1 MFITFEGIEGSGKSS
16 LIAQLKKYFKSSKLE
31 AFFSKEPGG
40 TDLGKEIRKILLN
53 PKYSF
58 DPTSELLLLLAD
70 RAEHVQKIIRPNL
83 QKNKLIF
90 CDRYLDSTLAYQG
103 SGRNLDKKIIKEMF
117 KVLDFP
123 IPDLTILLDVPV
135 QIGLSRA
142 RKRNK
147 LDRFEKEDLNFHEN
161 VRRSYLDLA
170 KNDSTRI
177 VIFDSSISEEE
188 LFKKAV
194 NLIKSRISGKY

>member
-70 RAEHVQKIIRPNL
+70 RAEHVQKIIQPNL

-194 NLIKSRISGKY
+194 NLIKSRISG

>member
-117 KVLDFP
+117 KALDFP

-170 KNDSTRI
+170 KNDSKRI
-177 VIFDSSISEEE
+177 VLFDSSISEEE

-194 NLIKSRISGKY
+194 NLIKSRING

>member
-194 NLIKSRISGKY
+194 NLIKSRISV

>member
-53 PKYSF
+53 PKHSF

-83 QKNKLIF
+83 QKNKLFF

-103 SGRNLDKKIIKEMF
+103 SGRNLDKKIIREMF
-117 KVLDFP
+117 KALDFP

-170 KNDSTRI
+170 KNDSARI
-177 VIFDSSISEEE
+177 VLFDSSISEEE

-194 NLIKSRISGKY
+194 NLIKSRISV

>member
-103 SGRNLDKKIIKEMF
+103 SGRNLDKKIIKKMF
-117 KVLDFP
+117 KALDFP

-161 VRRSYLDLA
+161 VRRSYLDIA
-170 KNDSTRI
+170 KNDSARI
-177 VIFDSSISEEE
+177 VLFDSSISEEE

-194 NLIKSRISGKY
+194 NLIKSRISG

>member
-16 LIAQLKKYFKSSKLE
+16 LIAQLKKYFKSSRLE

-170 KNDSTRI
+170 KNDSKRI

-194 NLIKSRISGKY
+194 NLIKSRISV

>member
-103 SGRNLDKKIIKEMF
+103 SGRNLDKKIIREMF
-117 KVLDFP
+117 KALDFP

-135 QIGLSRA
+135 QIGLGRA

-170 KNDSTRI
+170 KNDSARI
-177 VIFDSSISEEE
+177 VLFDSSISEEE

-194 NLIKSRISGKY
+194 NLIKSRISG

>member
-83 QKNKLIF
+83 QKNKLF
-90 CDRYLDSTLAYQG
+90 FL
-103 SGRNLDKKIIKEMF
+103 
-117 KVLDFP
+117 
-123 IPDLTILLDVPV
+123 
-135 QIGLSRA
+135 
-142 RKRNK
+142 
-147 LDRFEKEDLNFHEN
+147 H
-161 VRRSYLDLA
+161 
-170 KNDSTRI
+170 
-177 VIFDSSISEEE
+177 
-188 LFKKAV
+188 
-194 NLIKSRISGKY
+194 

>member
-170 KNDSTRI
+170 KNDSARI
-177 VIFDSSISEEE
+177 VLFDSSISEEE

-194 NLIKSRISGKY
+194 NLIKSRING

>member
-90 CDRYLDSTLAYQG
+90 CDRYLDSTFAYQG

-194 NLIKSRISGKY
+194 NLIKSRISV

>member
-16 LIAQLKKYFKSSKLE
+16 LIEQLKKYFKSSKLE

-90 CDRYLDSTLAYQG
+90 CDRYLDSTFAYQG
-103 SGRNLDKKIIKEMF
+103 SGRYLDKKIIIEMF
-117 KVLDFP
+117 KALDFP

-161 VRRSYLDLA
+161 VRRSYLD
-170 KNDSTRI
+170 
-177 VIFDSSISEEE
+177 
-188 LFKKAV
+188 
-194 NLIKSRISGKY
+194 

>member
-16 LIAQLKKYFKSSKLE
+16 LIEQLKKYYKSSKLE

-103 SGRNLDKKIIKEMF
+103 SGRNLDKKTIKEMF
-117 KVLDFP
+117 KALDFP

-194 NLIKSRISGKY
+194 NLIKSRISG

>member
-31 AFFSKEPGG
+31 TFFSKEPGG

-117 KVLDFP
+117 KALDFP

-142 RKRNK
+142 KKRNK

-170 KNDSTRI
+170 KNDSARI
-177 VIFDSSISEEE
+177 VLFDSSISEEE

-194 NLIKSRISGKY
+194 NLIKSRISV

>member
-170 KNDSTRI
+170 KNDSTII

-194 NLIKSRISGKY
+194 NLIKSRISV

>member
-16 LIAQLKKYFKSSKLE
+16 LIEQLKKYFKSSKLE

-117 KVLDFP
+117 KALDFP

-170 KNDSTRI
+170 KNDSARI
-177 VIFDSSISEEE
+177 VLFDSSISEEE

-194 NLIKSRISGKY
+194 NLIKSRISV

>member
-90 CDRYLDSTLAYQG
+90 CDRYLDSTFAYQG

-170 KNDSTRI
+170 KNDSKRI

-194 NLIKSRISGKY
+194 NLIKSRISV

>member
-58 DPTSELLLLLAD
+58 DPTTELLLLLAD

-83 QKNKLIF
+83 QKNKLFF

-103 SGRNLDKKIIKEMF
+103 SGRNLDKKIIREMF
-117 KVLDFP
+117 KALDFP

-170 KNDSTRI
+170 KNDSARI
-177 VIFDSSISEEE
+177 VLFDSSISEEE

-194 NLIKSRISGKY
+194 NLIKSRISG

>member
-53 PKYSF
+53 PKYSL

-117 KVLDFP
+117 KALDFP

-170 KNDSTRI
+170 KNDSARI
-177 VIFDSSISEEE
+177 VLFDSSISEEE

-194 NLIKSRISGKY
+194 NLIKSRISG

>member
-16 LIAQLKKYFKSSKLE
+16 LIEQLKKYFKSSKLE

-194 NLIKSRISGKY
+194 NLIKSRISV

>member
-117 KVLDFP
+117 KALDFP

-135 QIGLSRA
+135 QIGLGRA

-170 KNDSTRI
+170 KNDSARI
-177 VIFDSSISEEE
+177 VLFDSSISEEE

-194 NLIKSRISGKY
+194 NLIKSRISG

>member
-53 PKYSF
+53 PKHSF

-117 KVLDFP
+117 KALDFP

-170 KNDSTRI
+170 KNDSKRI

-194 NLIKSRISGKY
+194 NLIKSRISV

>member
-170 KNDSTRI
+170 KNDSARI
-177 VIFDSSISEEE
+177 VLFDSSISEEE

-194 NLIKSRISGKY
+194 NLIKSRISG

>member
-16 LIAQLKKYFKSSKLE
+16 LIAQLKKYFKNSKLE

-103 SGRNLDKKIIKEMF
+103 SGRNLDKKIIREMF
-117 KVLDFP
+117 KALDFP

-170 KNDSTRI
+170 KNDSARI
-177 VIFDSSISEEE
+177 VLFDSSISEEE

-194 NLIKSRISGKY
+194 NLIKSRISG

>member
-16 LIAQLKKYFKSSKLE
+16 VIAQLKKYFKSSKLE

-170 KNDSTRI
+170 KNDSARI
-177 VIFDSSISEEE
+177 VLFDSSISEEE

-194 NLIKSRISGKY
+194 NLIKSRISG

>member
-70 RAEHVQKIIRPNL
+70 RAEHVQKIIRPKL

-170 KNDSTRI
+170 KNDSARI
-177 VIFDSSISEEE
+177 VLFDSSISEEE
-188 LFKKAV
+188 LFKKAI
-194 NLIKSRISGKY
+194 NLIKSRISG

>member
-103 SGRNLDKKIIKEMF
+103 SGRNLDKKIIREIF
-117 KVLDFP
+117 KALDFP

-170 KNDSTRI
+170 KNDSARI
-177 VIFDSSISEEE
+177 VLFDSSISEEE

-194 NLIKSRISGKY
+194 NLIKSRISG

>member
-40 TDLGKEIRKILLN
+40 TDLGKEIRKTLLN

-90 CDRYLDSTLAYQG
+90 CDRYLDSTFAYQG

-117 KVLDFP
+117 KVIDFP

-194 NLIKSRISGKY
+194 NLIKSRISV

>member
-1 MFITFEGIEGSGKSS
+1 MFVTFEGIEGSGKSS
-16 LIAQLKKYFKSSKLE
+16 LIAQLKKYFKNSKLE

-117 KVLDFP
+117 KALDFP

-170 KNDSTRI
+170 KNDSARI
-177 VIFDSSISEEE
+177 VLFDSSISEEE

-194 NLIKSRISGKY
+194 NLIKSRISV

>member
-103 SGRNLDKKIIKEMF
+103 SGRNLDKKIIKKMF
-117 KVLDFP
+117 KALDFP

-170 KNDSTRI
+170 KNDSSRI
-177 VIFDSSISEEE
+177 VLFDSSISEEE

-194 NLIKSRISGKY
+194 NLIKSRISV

>member
-1 MFITFEGIEGSGKSS
+1 MVITFEGIEGSGKSS

-53 PKYSF
+53 PKHSF

-83 QKNKLIF
+83 QKNKLFF

-103 SGRNLDKKIIKEMF
+103 SGRNLDKKIIREMF
-117 KVLDFP
+117 KALDFP

-170 KNDSTRI
+170 KNDSSRI
-177 VIFDSSISEEE
+177 VLFDSSISEEE
-188 LFKKAV
+188 LFKKAI
-194 NLIKSRISGKY
+194 NLIKSRISG

>member
-16 LIAQLKKYFKSSKLE
+16 LIAQLKKYFKSSNLE

-117 KVLDFP
+117 KALDFP

-170 KNDSTRI
+170 KNDSARI
-177 VIFDSSISEEE
+177 VLFDSSISEEE

-194 NLIKSRISGKY
+194 NLIKSRISG

>member
-117 KVLDFP
+117 KALDFP

-194 NLIKSRISGKY
+194 NLIKS